1 MSGFF
6 HSRCVDQVHPCW
18 ALCGNSWLSDIP
30 LYQLATFDLSVHHVC
45 IYLQCV
51 FFDYWSSPVESF
63 RHIWLFATPWTAACQ
78 ASLFIINSQSLFIVM
93 SIELVMS
100 SNHLILWHP
109 HLLPTSVFPRVFPRV
124 LPSESV
130 LCIRWSKYWSFS
142 FNISL
147 PNKYSGMS
155 SFKMDCSDPLV
166 VQGTLKSL
174 LQHLLQH
181 KIFTG
186 QKHQFFSMQ
195 ISLYSTSNIHTF
207 GFQYPMNT
215 CIHMF
220 VCKYASSFPLSVQ
233 LGVVWWAHMVTG
245 VNIFRTY

>member
-1 MSGFF
+1 
-6 HSRCVDQVHPCW
+6 
-18 ALCGNSWLSDIP
+18 
-30 LYQLATFDLSVHHVC
+30 
-45 IYLQCV
+45 
-51 FFDYWSSPVESF
+51 
-63 RHIWLFATPWTAACQ
+63 
-78 ASLFIINSQSLFIVM
+78 
-93 SIELVMS
+93 
-100 SNHLILWHP
+100 
-109 HLLPTSVFPRVFPRV
+109 
-124 LPSESV
+124 
-130 LCIRWSKYWSFS
+130 
-142 FNISL
+142 
-147 PNKYSGMS
+147 
-155 SFKMDCSDPLV
+155 MDCSDPLV

-245 VNIFRTY
+245 VNIFRTYQTALIYTHTQIYMYVYTYAYMYICVCKCIFHSAGSQLQQVLSSNFIIEQGLNFDKWDLVP